1 MLVEGSMAPDFEL
14 PDQTGKTNFLSSK
27 RGKWVVLYFYPKD
40 MTSGCTTEACNFQE
54 VLPDF
59 SNLNAEIIGVSK
71 DSPKSHTKFAEK
83 YQLKFTLLSDEN
95 GSVCQLFGVW
105 QKKKLYGRE
114 YMGIVRSTFI
124 IDPDGKIVKIFQNV
138 KVQNHHLEVIELL
151 KKLQ

>member
-83 YQLKFTLLSDEN
+83 YQLKFT
-95 GSVCQLFGVW
+95 
-105 QKKKLYGRE
+105 
-114 YMGIVRSTFI
+114 
-124 IDPDGKIVKIFQNV
+124 
-138 KVQNHHLEVIELL
+138 
-151 KKLQ
+151 